1 MSNNFIP
8 TFRIAFFLCLS
19 CGNLLLAQSGALSLS
34 SSSVTTGG
42 TASITVSL
50 SGGSSPSD
58 MQWTL
63 TYPSSAVTAVNVT
76 AGPVLT
82 AASKS
87 LSCSAAPGAYTCL
100 ASALNTTAIADG
112 LVATVSLTLD
122 SAGTISVGLTNTM
135 GASPAGSTIPMSG
148 TGGTIVVTPAVSLSS
163 AACSPSS
170 LVTPGTSLCTV
181 TLSAEAP
188 AGGAAVTLSSN
199 QTSLTVP
206 ASVTVAAGSTSG
218 TFTASAAT
226 VSTNQTATITATLT
240 GNSASA
246 ILTLVPPTAPPVTAA
261 SLACSPSSVS
271 PGASITC
278 TIILSGVAPP
288 GGAVVLL
295 TSSSSALTAP
305 TSVTV
310 PAGSTSTT
318 FTPDAGTVAAAQTAT
333 LTASLGGSS
342 LTNSL
347 VLNPA
352 GGPPILNVG
361 PGQTYSTPCL
371 ALAVAPAGAIIQI
384 DASGTYS
391 GDVCTINASNITLKG
406 VNGRPR
412 IDAAGQY
419 AASNGTWVFEGNNIT
434 VDTIEL
440 TGATTPQNNG
450 AAICMEGQNLTVLNS
465 YIHDNQEGVFVN
477 PEPSGQILVQSTEF
491 NHNGFGDGLTHNLH
505 VNAAARLTVQYSY
518 SHNAN
523 AGDLIETG
531 ASENYIL
538 YNRLTSETG
547 TTSAETDIANGGR
560 SFVIGN
566 LIEKG
571 ANDQSGTVL
580 GYLDGGSSG
589 SNSSTELYVVNNT
602 FVNDR
607 SSGATFL
614 AISSADP
621 TPAVLM
627 NNILYGTGTITT
639 QSNAALNANLTSNP
653 LFVNQAGYDYHL
665 TSGSP
670 AIGAGANLGA
680 ADGVSLVP
688 AYEYLS
694 PSCAEVRNMVN
705 AALDIGGY
713 EFDGAGAPLPCS
725 VGLSALSLAPN
736 TVIGGSPASA
746 TVTLSNPAPAGGTPV
761 VISTSNSSVAAA
773 PASVTISSGALSAVF
788 SVTTASVTSTTGVTI
803 SASYGGA
810 TQTAILTVVAPA
822 LSLQCNATSLQ
833 SGATSTCTIALSSTA
848 PTGGVTVTLSSNTA
862 ALTVPASVTVGA
874 GSTTAT
880 FTAATGTIASNQT
893 ATITATLNGSTQTA
907 TVSLV
912 APVLLSGL
920 TCSPSSLGSGS
931 SATCTVTVTQ
941 TGGATVTL
949 SSNATALTVP
959 ASVAVGSSSTT
970 ASFKATAGTITSN
983 QTATITAT
991 LNGSTQTDKI
1001 SLAAPVLLSGLT
1013 CSPTSLSSGGTS
1025 VCTVTLT
1032 PVASTGGVSVSLSD
1046 NSSSL
1051 SAPTSV
1057 TVAAGSTS
1065 ATFSVTAGSISSST
1079 NAKLTAKL
1087 GTISKSVTLRL
1098 NR

>member
-1 MSNNFIP
+1 MMSKNFIP

-19 CGNLLLAQSGALSLS
+19 CGNLLVAQSGSLSLS

-42 TASITVSL
+42 TASLAVSL
-50 SGGSSPSD
+50 SGGSSPADS
-58 MQWTL
+58 QWTL
-63 TYPSSAVTAVNVT
+63 TYPSSAVTAVNVS

-87 LSCSAAPGAYTCL
+87 LSCLGAPGAYTCL
-100 ASALNTTAIADG
+100 ASGLNTTAIADG
-112 LVATVSLTLD
+112 LVATVNLTLD
-122 SAGTISVGLTNTM
+122 PSASTMNVGLTNTM
-135 GASPAGSTIPMSG
+135 GASPAGSIIPISG

-163 AACSPSS
+163 AACNPSS
-170 LVTPGTSLCTV
+170 LATPGTSLCTV
-181 TLSAEAP
+181 TLSAAAP
-188 AGGAAVTLSSN
+188 AGGAAVALSSN

-206 ASVTVAAGSTSG
+206 ASVNVAAGSTSG

-226 VSTNQTATITATLT
+226 VSTNQTATITATLA
-240 GNSASA
+240 GNSVSA
-246 ILTLVPPTAPPVTAA
+246 IVTLAPPAAPPATTA

-271 PGASITC
+271 PGVSITC
-278 TIILSGVAPP
+278 TIILNGVAPP
-288 GGAVVLL
+288 GGAIVFL
-295 TSSSSALTAP
+295 TSNSSALTAP

-310 PAGSTSTT
+310 PAGSTSIT
-318 FTPDAGTVAAAQTAT
+318 FTADAGTVAGAQTAT

-352 GGPPILNVG
+352 GGPPILSVG
-361 PGQTYSTPCL
+361 PGQTYSTPCQ

-391 GDVCTINASNITLKG
+391 GDVCAINASNITLKG
-406 VNGRPR
+406 INGRPK
-412 IDAAGQY
+412 IDAAGQC
-419 AASNGTWVFEGNNIT
+419 AASKGTWVFAGDNIT

-450 AAICMEGQNLTVLNS
+450 AAICMQGQNLTVLNA
-465 YIHDNQEGVFVN
+465 YVHDNQEGIFVN

-491 NHNGFGDGLTHNLH
+491 DHNGFGDGLTHNLH

-523 AGDLIETG
+523 AGNLVETG

-614 AISSADP
+614 AISSVDP
-621 TPAVLM
+621 TPAVIT
-627 NNILYGTGTITT
+627 NNILYGPGTITT
-639 QSNAALNANLTSNP
+639 QGNAVLNANLTSNP
-653 LFVNQAGYDYHL
+653 QFVNQAGYDYHL

-670 AIGAGANLGA
+670 AIDAGANPGI

-688 AYEYLS
+688 LYEYLS

-705 AALDIGGY
+705 ALDIGGY
-713 EFDGAGAPLPCS
+713 EFGGAGAPLPCNI
-725 VGLSALSLAPN
+725 GLSTLSLAPN
-736 TVIGGSPASA
+736 TVIGGSTTSA

-761 VISTSNSSVAAA
+761 VLSTSNASVAAA

-788 SVTTASVTSTTGVTI
+788 SVTTAYVTSATGVTI

-810 TQTAILTVVAPA
+810 TQTAILTVMAPA
-822 LSLQCNATSLQ
+822 LSLQCNPTSLQ
-833 SGATSTCTIALSSTA
+833 SGTTSTCTIALSSAA
-848 PTGGVTVTLSSNTA
+848 PTGGATVTLSSNAA
-862 ALTVPASVTVGA
+862 ALTVPVSVTVA
-874 GSTTAT
+874 SGSTTAT
-880 FTAATGTIASNQT
+880 FTATAGTIASNQT

-907 TVSLV
+907 TITLV

-920 TCSPSSLGSGS
+920 TC
-931 SATCTVTVTQ
+931 
-941 TGGATVTL
+941 
-949 SSNATALTVP
+949 N
-959 ASVAVGSSSTT
+959 
-970 ASFKATAGTITSN
+970 
-983 QTATITAT
+983 
-991 LNGSTQTDKI
+991 
-1001 SLAAPVLLSGLT
+1001 
-1013 CSPTSLSSGGTS
+1013 PTSLSAGATS

-1032 PVASTGGVSVSLSD
+1032 QAAPAGGVSVSLSD

-1051 SAPTSV
+1051 REPTSV
-1057 TVAAGSTS
+1057 TVAAGSKS
-1065 ATFSVTAGSISSST
+1065 ATFSVTAGSIRGNT
-1079 NAKLTAKL
+1079 DAKLTAKL

-1098 NR
+1098 SR